1 MKRRARRRLVG
12 AIALVVFVVI
22 ALPIVL
28 DSEPKPT
35 SSQDLTIQIPSQDAG
50 KFATRVL
57 PAQPEP
63 VPAPT
68 TSSTPAVTPSALTP
82 VPAPAPEAAAKALVV
97 PEAPKAAVAPAVA
110 PSVKPA
116 PAITPPVAPA
126 AAPVSTA
133 ATSVAKTETPAKD
146 APMAVTATAKE
157 ATTPAAASAAKP
169 AAVSVV
175 PAVPAAEAK
184 SPGVTDRGFIV
195 PLGLY
200 SKADN
205 IKQVRAKATA
215 AGFKTYTE
223 AIAGSASV
231 RVRAGPFVSRDAAD
245 KAREKLKGAGLDVG
259 AVAAR

>member
-28 DSEPKPT
+28 DSEPKPI
-35 SSQDLTIQIPSQDAG
+35 SQDLTIQIPSQNAG

-63 VPAPT
+63 VPALT
-68 TSSTPAVTPSALTP
+68 TSSTPAVTSSA
-82 VPAPAPEAAAKALVV
+82 PAPAPEAAAKAPVV

-133 ATSVAKTETPAKD
+133 ATSAAKTETPAKD

-157 ATTPAAASAAKP
+157 ATSPAAASATKP
-169 AAVSVV
+169 AAVPVV

-184 SPGVTDRGFIV
+184 SPAVTDRSFIV

-231 RVRAGPFVSRDAAD
+231 RVRAGPFASRDAAD

-259 AVAAR
+259 AVVAR

>member
-35 SSQDLTIQIPSQDAG
+35 SQDLTIQIPSQDAG

-68 TSSTPAVTPSALTP
+68 TSSTPAVTSSALTP
-82 VPAPAPEAAAKALVV
+82 APAPAPEAAAKAPVV

-146 APMAVTATAKE
+146 APKAATATAKE

-169 AAVSVV
+169 AAVPVV

>member
-1 MKRRARRRLVG
+1 LADNQDAIELKRRARRRLVG

-35 SSQDLTIQIPSQDAG
+35 VQNLTIQIPSQDSG

-57 PAQPEP
+57 PAQPDP
-63 VPAPT
+63 VPTPTMPT
-68 TSSTPAVTPSALTP
+68 TPQTPEVPEATI
-82 VPAPAPEAAAKALVV
+82 VPAPAPVAATKAS
-97 PEAPKAAVAPAVA
+97 PPAV
-110 PSVKPA
+110 PA
-116 PAITPPVAPA
+116 
-126 AAPVSTA
+126 
-133 ATSVAKTETPAKD
+133 
-146 APMAVTATAKE
+146 
-157 ATTPAAASAAKP
+157 AAKP
-169 AAVSVV
+169 AVVSEVPKASAAPTSTLPSPAQTAKAEAPVKDAPKVV
-175 PAVPAAEAK
+175 SAVPKDMPTSAGNAAAPDVVAAEAK
-184 SPGVTDRGFIV
+184 SPAAAERGFVV
-195 PLGLY
+195 PLGLF

-223 AIAGSASV
+223 TVAGSASV
-231 RVRAGPFVSRDAAD
+231 RVRAGPFTSRDAAE